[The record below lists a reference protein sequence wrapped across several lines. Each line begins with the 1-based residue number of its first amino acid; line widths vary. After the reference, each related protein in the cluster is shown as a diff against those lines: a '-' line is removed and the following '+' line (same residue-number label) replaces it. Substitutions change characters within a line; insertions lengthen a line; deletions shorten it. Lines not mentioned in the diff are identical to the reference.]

1 LLKTKL
7 HNILININYRSERQ
21 SHIYYWQYF
30 EHMLKQAHN
39 ENNNII
45 CLGDM
50 NKNFLGN
57 LPHNVNDI
65 LVDYRIEFGNVH
77 RFSHK
82 PRGKRPSE

>member
-1 LLKTKL
+1 
-7 HNILININYRSERQ
+7 
-21 SHIYYWQYF
+21 
-30 EHMLKQAHN
+30 MLKQAHD

-65 LVDYRIEFGNVH
+65 LVINELVNIINKPTHFDARSGNTSLLDPILIPIQYRLLIVIQYLLT
-77 RFSHK
+77 
-82 PRGKRPSE
+82 GK